1 MEELNQFLNANLSL
15 ILLNVVP
22 FLTLIVLLLPVR
34 NQESGRLKWRF
45 FVSAVAVCTW
55 AYVYFSMR
63 QAVGGHSGEIEE
75 AVVHGVDED
84 NVSLLFGMAGMAV
97 VSMIVGGAAT
107 LALLWTFRSF
117 RTLTIIAIVFFIV
130 GFPVALVLSLAG
142 AFLLLFLGFLLSL
155 AIYIITLL
163 QLLSGVRFPSS
174 CGASKATGKK
184 SGTDSDKG
192 PQFILPGPRS
202 PDMPKEEPVR
212 RQPPEKREEEPVPP
226 VPPAP
231 SPKPGREEREKKETE
246 SILVL
251 RLSGD
256 LGDQLVY
263 PDQSPYKVSRAL
275 YVRIASD
282 GEGSDLFQFDI
293 VTTKQGRGAVWM
305 LVPCP
310 GRSNRIMVD
319 GRPVTGQ
326 CFLKT
331 GQVIA
336 LCRMENGNEREK
348 MEEELFAHLSVS
360 FKIQQRSRPVQEN
373 NARRTRR
380 VQQHFPA

>member
-1 MEELNQFLNANLSL
+1 MEELNQFLNANLSP

-34 NQESGRLKWRF
+34 SQESGRLKWRF

-75 AVVHGVDED
+75 AVVHGVDKG

-130 GFPVALVLSLAG
+130 GFPVALVLSLVG
-142 AFLLLFLGFLLSL
+142 AFLLLFLGFFLSL
-155 AIYIITLL
+155 AVYTITLL

-174 CGASKATGKK
+174 CGGMKATGKK
-184 SGTDSDKG
+184 SGTAPDKG
-192 PQFILPGPRS
+192 PQFILPGPRR
-202 PDMPKEEPVR
+202 PDAPEEEPLR
-212 RQPPEKREEEPVPP
+212 RRPPEKREEEEPMPPVPP
-226 VPPAP
+226 V
-231 SPKPGREEREKKETE
+231 PKPGREEREKEESE

-256 LGDQLVY
+256 SGDQLVY

-275 YVRIASD
+275 YVRLASD
-282 GEGSDLFQFDI
+282 GGSSDLFQFDI
-293 VTTKQGRGAVWM
+293 VTAKQGRGAVWM

-310 GRSNRIMVD
+310 GGSNRITVD

-326 CFLKT
+326 SFLRA

-336 LCRMENGNEREK
+336 LCRIESGNEREG
-348 MEEELFAHLSVS
+348 MEEELFAPLSVS
-360 FKIQQRSRPVQEN
+360 FKIQQRSRPVGN
-373 NARRTRR
+373 
-380 VQQHFPA
+380 V